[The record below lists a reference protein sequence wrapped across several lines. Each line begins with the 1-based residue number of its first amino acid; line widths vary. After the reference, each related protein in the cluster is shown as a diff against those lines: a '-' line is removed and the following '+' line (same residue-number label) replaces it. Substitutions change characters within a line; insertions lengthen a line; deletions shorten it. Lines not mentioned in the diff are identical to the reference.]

1 MDTTLAINPGSS
13 SKKYALYRD
22 GKEVLSV
29 VFERIGEGFG
39 KCVEI
44 NKTRQH
50 CEDISGTVY
59 GEALPE
65 VLSILTK
72 AGIIVGPNDIA
83 RVGVRI
89 VAPGTFFQ
97 KHRAID
103 AGYVKRLEEVAD
115 AAPLHIPAT
124 LDELRAVQKL
134 LPQATVVGA
143 SDSAFHATIPAH
155 ARTYSIPEADTH
167 AYDMYRFGYHG
178 LSVSSVVRTVTETVG
193 TMPSRMIVCH
203 IGSGVSVTALKD
215 GVSIDTT
222 MGFAPGSGLMMGT
235 RAGDIDP
242 SALLYILRKKGL
254 QGIDAERYINE
265 MCGLRGVLGSSDLR
279 IALDRMARGEDK
291 AVDAVHMYLYRIQ
304 KAIGSYVMALGG
316 LDTLVLTA
324 TAAERNPTVR
334 ALVCE
339 RLGAFGVTL
348 DATLNEALLGKTG
361 IISTSDSTVNVYVAC
376 TREMDAMARIAME
389 V

>member
-22 GKEVLSV
+22 GREVLSV

-50 CEDISGTVY
+50 CEDISATVY
-59 GEALPE
+59 GDALPE
-65 VLSILTK
+65 VLTILTQ
-72 AGIIVGPNDIA
+72 AGMIVGPHDIA
-83 RVGVRI
+83 SVSVRI

-97 KHRAID
+97 KHRLID
-103 AGYVKRLEEVAD
+103 EGYSARLERVAD
-115 AAPLHIPAT
+115 AAPLHIPAV
-124 LDELRAVQKL
+124 LDELRHVRRI
-134 LPQATVVGA
+134 LPHARIVGA
-143 SDSAFHATIPAH
+143 SDSAYHATIPSY

-167 AYDMYRFGYHG
+167 EFDMYRFGYHG
-178 LSVSSVVRTVTETVG
+178 LSVGSVVRAVTKEQSTV
-193 TMPSRMIVCH
+193 PSRMIVCH
-203 IGSGVSVTALKD
+203 IGSGVSVTALHD

-265 MCGLRGVLGSSDLR
+265 VCGIKGVLGTSDLR
-279 IALDRMARGEDK
+279 IALDRMARGEGK
-291 AVDAVHMYLYRIQ
+291 AIDAVRMYMYRIQ
-304 KAIGSYVMALGG
+304 KAIGAYVMALDG

-324 TAAERNPTVR
+324 TAAERNPAVR
-334 ALVCE
+334 TLVCE
-339 RLGAFGVTL
+339 RLVAFGVSL
-348 DATLNEALLGKTG
+348 DTHANDVLHDRMGV
-361 IISTSDSTVNVYVAC
+361 ISTPESDVQVLVVPTD
-376 TREMDAMARIAME
+376 EMGEMARIAGE
-389 V
+389 I